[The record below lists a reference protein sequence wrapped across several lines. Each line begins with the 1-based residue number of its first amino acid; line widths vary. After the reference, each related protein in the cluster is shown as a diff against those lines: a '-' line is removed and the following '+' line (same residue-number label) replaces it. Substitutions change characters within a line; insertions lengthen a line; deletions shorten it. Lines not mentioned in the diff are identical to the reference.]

1 MALQHLEFSYEG
13 TPGATIPME
22 WFHSGVVG
30 SGDMEVLLT
39 RKEQQGKVT
48 VKVCTPVR
56 GFDQVW
62 DKVLA
67 RFVQESGCGDL
78 ELEIND
84 NNATPFIVSLRL
96 RVFWRPTPDSG
107 PTGWWTRGALQS
119 FLAPRTA

>member
-1 MALQHLEFSYEG
+1 MALNHLEFSYDG
-13 TPGATIPME
+13 VAGASIPGD

-39 RKEQQGKVT
+39 KKEQGGKVA

-62 DKVLA
+62 DRVLSD
-67 RFVQESGCGDL
+67 FVAESGCGDL
-78 ELEIND
+78 VLEIND

-96 RVFWRPTPDSG
+96 RQALSEARGGDS
-107 PTGWWTRGALQS
+107 Q
-119 FLAPRTA
+119 